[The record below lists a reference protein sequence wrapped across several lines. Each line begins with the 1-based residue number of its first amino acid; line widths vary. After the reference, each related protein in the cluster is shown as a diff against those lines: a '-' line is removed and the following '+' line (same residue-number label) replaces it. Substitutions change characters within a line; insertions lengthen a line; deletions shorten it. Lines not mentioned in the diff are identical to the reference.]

1 MQHVPIFWPHLHA
14 LVWQRTNCAPWDS
27 GCHHGWGD
35 HGVWPHKT
43 AMGNAPCTRKGG
55 SRPKSE
61 LNPTLLSC
69 FVQTGDV
76 PAGTAPSE
84 RGHCAALQTF
94 PATLAW
100 PRPGLYLD
108 PLIFRKRSQEKGDL
122 GLFSHPQP
130 SKPPDRRCH
139 HSHCVPMPFG
149 EPPPPVPICFWHGR
163 GGGPKAKHPTT
174 PTSCSGA
181 PWHSPKKKEEP
192 GAMRAPSQ
200 QPGAVPVL
208 DPALTVGW
216 KKRNPK
222 ERPFGARISLSFGSF
237 GSASAC
243 WQRSCCC
250 CQMVMSET

>member
-1 MQHVPIFWPHLHA
+1 M
-14 LVWQRTNCAPWDS
+14 
-27 GCHHGWGD
+27 
-35 HGVWPHKT
+35 
-43 AMGNAPCTRKGG
+43 
-55 SRPKSE
+55 
-61 LNPTLLSC
+61 
-69 FVQTGDV
+69 
-76 PAGTAPSE
+76 GTAPSE
-84 RGHCAALQTF
+84 RGHCSALQTF

-122 GLFSHPQP
+122 GLFSHPNPQ
-130 SKPPDRRCH
+130 SHRTVGVTTATA
-139 HSHCVPMPFG
+139 SHCPS
-149 EPPPPVPICFWHGR
+149 ENCQPPSPSVYGPGWGGKSNKPHNTDLLLWCSMAQPQEER
-163 GGGPKAKHPTT
+163 GTQGHQ
-174 PTSCSGA
+174 
-181 PWHSPKKKEEP
+181 SPL
-192 GAMRAPSQ
+192 SQ

-216 KKRNPK
+216 EKRNPK